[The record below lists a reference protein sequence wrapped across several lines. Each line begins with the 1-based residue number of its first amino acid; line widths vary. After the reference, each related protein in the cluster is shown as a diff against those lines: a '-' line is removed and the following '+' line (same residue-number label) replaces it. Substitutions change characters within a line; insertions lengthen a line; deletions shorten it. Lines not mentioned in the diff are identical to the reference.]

1 MKKLTIL
8 TLLFGVMTLFGQSG
22 PDLQALF
29 NFTGSLH
36 KSNVADIDHDGD
48 LDFIRSMSNP
58 SHITVHKLNLGTSPN
73 FSLAFSLGN
82 WDDADF
88 ADVNNDGFKDIV
100 LSSRG
105 SRITYYLNNGS
116 GYFSYGG
123 NITGTQSEMSFT
135 VRAIDVDGD
144 GDDDLVT
151 GTYETAVAANW
162 YAPAEAYIWKNNN
175 GTFTLDQ
182 TLVLGGKDRVFDFAS
197 ADVDGDG
204 DKDLIISIQSGATY
218 SSGKSIWLNDG
229 SGNFS
234 LGNLLGN
241 GFSMYFKY
249 EPGDYDGDGD
259 IDLISAGAGLNYPF
273 GVYMFVN
280 NGSGIFTPQLKSEL
294 ANNYWFTAGDLD
306 LDGDLDI
313 VASRYAQS
321 HSFFLNDGDGN
332 FQVFKT
338 DQSSY
343 AFGSIISDF
352 DMNSTPD
359 VLTSG
364 YGGKFYSNYTTP
376 LAPVQTLTILGGYG
390 TQGDVDPYTEA
401 SRDNGQTWAPAYL
414 TGWHPWGF
422 ASGTN
427 SWINFDPSPFVGL
440 NSTTDYRIR
449 FYVPEDYSE
458 PTMNFTIKADNRAW
472 LSINGVYISQ
482 FDGQNSGAAG
492 DQVLSQALHPGLNEI
507 TIRLQD
513 FGGWVGLNYRID
525 LAMRSNDSL
534 TIEPPS
540 YTQNNAPVAS
550 AGSDVTID
558 CAVNSALVSLDGSAS
573 SDPDE
578 DELTYSWGLNGSVI
592 STDVTFSHSFGGGI
606 HTVVLTVSD
615 GQASSSDEVVVTVN
629 LDTAPP
635 QITAPEAVFV
645 AANTNGGYSGT
656 IGNATAFDSCSAVTI
671 TNDAPAV
678 FPLGTTEVTWTAAD
692 AAGNSVT
699 ATQEVT
705 VTRMQLTIDIH
716 PGSNVNP
723 INMKSKGVIPVAI
736 LSTPDFDATTVDA
749 GSVLFE
755 DAPIA
760 HTNAHIEDVDGDGD
774 MDLMMHFRTQQ
785 VTIVSG
791 QTSAC
796 LTGNTLSGIPVEGCD
811 VIKLV
816 GKFTKEG
823 NGEEL
828 TVIPEEY
835 KLEQNFPNPFNPSTM
850 IYFQLPQ
857 NQFVML
863 RIYDILGNL
872 VSELINDNLSAG
884 YHSVSFKADNL
895 PSGIYIYQLHA
906 GEFSQT
912 QRMLL
917 QK

>member
-1 MKKLTIL
+1 MKKLTII
-8 TLLFGVMTLFGQSG
+8 TLLCGAISLFGQSA
-22 PDLQALF
+22 PDLQTLF
-29 NFTGSLH
+29 NFNGSLH
-36 KSNVADIDHDGD
+36 KSNTADIDHDGD

-58 SHITVHKLNLGTSPN
+58 ASVTVHKLNLGTTPN
-73 FSLAFSLGN
+73 LSLVFSLGN

-88 ADVNNDGFKDIV
+88 ADMNNDGFKDIV

-116 GYFSYGG
+116 GAFSYGG
-123 NITGTQSEMSFT
+123 NIPGTQSEFSFT
-135 VRAIDVDGD
+135 IRAIDVDND

-151 GTYETAVAANW
+151 GTYETSVGPANW
-162 YAPAEAYIWKNNN
+162 YAPAEVYIWKNNN
-175 GTFTLDQ
+175 GTFSLDQ
-182 TLVLGGKDRVFDFAS
+182 TLVLGAKDRVFDYSSF
-197 ADVDGDG
+197 DVDGDG
-204 DKDLIISIQSGATY
+204 DKDLIVSIQAGGTY
-218 SSGKSIWLNDG
+218 TSGKSIWLNDG

-241 GFSMYFKY
+241 GFSMYFKF

-259 IDLISAGAGLNYPF
+259 IDLISAGAGLNYPY

-280 NGSGIFTPQLKSEL
+280 NGAGSFAPVLKSEL
-294 ANNYWFTAGDLD
+294 ANSYWFSAGDLD
-306 LDGDLDI
+306 LDGDLDL
-313 VASRYAQS
+313 VTSSYGSS
-321 HSFFLNDGDGN
+321 HSFYLNDGGGN
-332 FQVFKT
+332 FQVFRN
-338 DQSSY
+338 DLSSY
-343 AFGSIISDF
+343 AYGSIVADF
-352 DMNSTPD
+352 DLNGAPD

-364 YGGKFYSNYTTP
+364 YGGKFYSNYSIP
-376 LAPVQTLTILGGYG
+376 LAPVQTLTILGGSG
-390 TQGDVDPYTEA
+390 SQGDIDPYTEA

-440 NSTTDYRIR
+440 NSVTDYRIR
-449 FYVPEDYSE
+449 FYVPADYSE
-458 PTMNFTIKADNRAW
+458 PTMQFTIKADNRAW
-472 LSINGVYISQ
+472 LSINGVFISQ
-482 FDGQNSGAAG
+482 FDGQNSGTAG

-525 LAMRSNDSL
+525 LTMRSNDSL

-540 YTQNNAPVAS
+540 YTQNSPPIAS
-550 AGSDVTID
+550 AGEDRFID
-558 CAVNSALVSLDGSAS
+558 CAVNNAQVTLDGSVS
-573 SDPDE
+573 SDPDNN
-578 DELTYSWGLNGSVI
+578 ELTYSWELNGSVI
-592 STDVTFSHSFGGGI
+592 STAAAFSHVFGGGV
-606 HTVVLTVSD
+606 HTIVLTVSD
-615 GQASSSDEVVVTVN
+615 GQASSGDEVVITVK
-629 LDTAPP
+629 LDATPP
-635 QITAPEAVFV
+635 QITAPDEVTV
-645 AANTNGGYSGT
+645 TANTNGGYAGT
-656 IGNATAFDSCSAVTI
+656 IGNATAFDSCSSVTI

-678 FPLGTTEVTWTAAD
+678 FPLGTTEVTWTAND

-699 ATQEVT
+699 ATQNVT

-716 PGSNVNP
+716 PGSDENP

-736 LSTPDFDATTVDA
+736 LSTPGFDAATVDA
-749 GSVLFE
+749 SSILFE

-760 HTNAHIEDVDGDGD
+760 HTSAHIEDVDGDGD

-785 VTIVSG
+785 VSIVAG

-811 VIKLV
+811 IIKLV
-816 GKFTKEG
+816 GKLPKEG
-823 NGEEL
+823 NGEISAL
-828 TVIPEEY
+828 PEEY
-835 KLEQNFPNPFNPSTM
+835 RLEQNFPNPFNPSTM

-857 NQFVML
+857 NQFVSL
-863 RIYDILGNL
+863 RVYDILGNL
-872 VSELINDNLSAG
+872 VSELANDNLSAG
-884 YHSVSFKADNL
+884 YHSISFKAENL
-895 PSGIYIYQLHA
+895 PSGIYIYRLNA